1 MSAREVA
8 AEVLLFSG
16 VAVAL
21 VSCLGVALMRGP
33 FDRLHYVGPL
43 GLAALL
49 IAVATLVEDGFS
61 LIADKALALA
71 LFVVI
76 TAPVLAHG
84 TARAARVEARDDWRI
99 GDDEEIE
106 VDRR

>member
-1 MSAREVA
+1 MSARHVVTD
-8 AEVLLFSG
+8 VLLFAG

-49 IAVATLVEDGFS
+49 IAVATLVDDGFS
-61 LIADKALALA
+61 LIANKALALA
-71 LFVVI
+71 LFVVL
-76 TAPVLAHG
+76 TSPVLAHS
-84 TARAARVEARDDWRI
+84 TARAARIEARDDWRI
-99 GDDEEIE
+99 ADDEEIE
-106 VDRR
+106 VEQR